1 MICYLAGILVEKHP
15 TRAVIEVGGLGFSV
29 HIPLSSYERLGE
41 PGETLT
47 VLTHLHVRDDALQL
61 YGFVTRDEIELFE
74 LLLAVS
80 GVGPRLALSILS
92 GRSVK
97 EFRRSVVEQDVDAL
111 CTIPGIGRKTAQR
124 LVFELRER
132 MAGAPPSLVETATQA
147 FQEAE
152 AALVSLGY
160 RGSDARRL
168 IRKATKSLDTTATVE
183 GIIKTALRE
192 GA

>member
-1 MICYLAGILVEKHP
+1 MICHLGGTLVEKHP
-15 TRAVIEVGGLGFSV
+15 TRVVVEVGGIGFSV

-41 PGETLT
+41 IGDTVT

-92 GRSVK
+92 GRSVA
-97 EFRRSVVEQDVDAL
+97 EFRRSVAEQDVDSL
-111 CTIPGIGRKTAQR
+111 STIPGIGRKTAQR
-124 LVFELRER
+124 LVFELREK

-168 IRKATKSLDTTATVE
+168 IRRATKSLETTASVE
-183 GIIKTALRE
+183 DIIKTALRE